1 MESSFDTLLCLLRT
15 LLQKTQTHL
24 QNISRPSQTSKECGH
39 FFFEL
44 VGSALTWDQ
53 TLFSFRFANNI
64 PAEGETLVLVYE
76 RVGESFTTV

>member
-24 QNISRPSQTSKECGH
+24 QNISRPSQTSKQCRH

-53 TLFSFRFANNI
+53 ALFSFRFENNI
-64 PAEGETLVLVYE
+64 PAGKVSGS
-76 RVGESFTTV
+76 R